1 MIFYVAIIY
10 YVIYSKNVLHIHMF
24 LKIVNNLFV
33 YKSLQDDE
41 GGSNIDTSNAT
52 MNIVDSTTNIVSAGT
67 DKKRLR
73 EIEDVSTDESMDDQD
88 AQRNKKATTKNIT
101 KDV

>member
-1 MIFYVAIIY
+1 
-10 YVIYSKNVLHIHMF
+10 
-24 LKIVNNLFV
+24 
-33 YKSLQDDE
+33 
-41 GGSNIDTSNAT
+41 
-52 MNIVDSTTNIVSAGT
+52 MNIVDSTTNNVSAGT

>member
-1 MIFYVAIIY
+1 M
-10 YVIYSKNVLHIHMF
+10 
-24 LKIVNNLFV
+24 
-33 YKSLQDDE
+33 
-41 GGSNIDTSNAT
+41 
-52 MNIVDSTTNIVSAGT
+52 DSTTNIVSAGT

>member
-1 MIFYVAIIY
+1 
-10 YVIYSKNVLHIHMF
+10 
-24 LKIVNNLFV
+24 
-33 YKSLQDDE
+33 
-41 GGSNIDTSNAT
+41 
-52 MNIVDSTTNIVSAGT
+52 MNIVDSTTNIVSAAGT